1 MRMRSLLWVATAAA
15 AANTT
20 LPRRLARSSHHGEM
34 LAASLHAKHA
44 DADEIAAR
52 YSLLSGPRQ
61 KALDTCARGRKAAR
75 DAMVEIARTYG
86 SETKEYKEL
95 WEAARKS
102 VVQAREREPAR
113 TRAALYPI
121 LSGSA
126 QRARSLLARPRVQ
139 IDAASARVLRA
150 KLVLAVAREGA
161 FEVVI
166 GGHSAAAGHGNWAN
180 ESCAAASARVCAR
193 VGDEALRLA
202 PSSQPPPLRPFK
214 GTPTCSRARSRRRS
228 RRRA

>member
-20 LPRRLARSSHHGEM
+20 LPRRLARSSHHGEV

-102 VVQAREREPAR
+102 VVQARETEPAPLSIR
-113 TRAALYPI
+113 FSQARRNARALSSHGRACRSTRRRRASCAR
-121 LSGSA
+121 SSCSRSRA
-126 QRARSLLARPRVQ
+126 RARSK
-139 IDAASARVLRA
+139 S
-150 KLVLAVAREGA
+150 
-161 FEVVI
+161 
-166 GGHSAAAGHGNWAN
+166 
-180 ESCAAASARVCAR
+180 
-193 VGDEALRLA
+193 
-202 PSSQPPPLRPFK
+202 
-214 GTPTCSRARSRRRS
+214 
-228 RRRA
+228 